1 MGNTPI
7 VIRKSISSTANWVR
21 LSDVALVAD
30 IALRFGSTTF
40 SVRVDGG
47 DPVALNVANVNLE
60 FAGVDLSRIEISTTS
75 GVPVDAYVVGNT
87 RGA

>member
-7 VIRKSISSTANWVR
+7 IIRKSISSGAGWVK
-21 LSDVALVAD
+21 LSDQRLVGD
-30 IALRFGSTTF
+30 VVLRFGSTTF
-40 SVRVDGG
+40 SIRVDGG
-47 DPVALNVANVNLE
+47 TAVALNVSNNDFEL
-60 FAGVDLSRIEISTTS
+60 AGVDLNRMEISTTS